1 MSSAF
6 PKRPTYF
13 TSFAKDAENLT
24 QTLKSLSAKLAETAV
39 AAIYNVVHG
48 ITAQLYVIGAGIDKL
63 GMHSVQ
69 SLPLSQTLKTRSQ

>member
-1 MSSAF
+1 TCLAF

-39 AAIYNVVHG
+39 ASIHNVVHG
-48 ITAQLYVIGAGIDKL
+48 ITAQLNVIDGGIDKL

-69 SLPLSQTLKTRSQ
+69 SLPLSQTLKKKSQ